1 MEILGAI
8 LAVFAFIAYIFGLWL
23 ASISDEDVAKFE
35 AKQAEKAAQS
45 KKKLEDEHLAWGQ
58 RMRDIH
64 SGKINVI

>member
-23 ASISDEDVAKFE
+23 SSISDEDVKKHE
-35 AKQAEKAAQS
+35 AM
-45 KKKLEDEHLAWGQ
+45 KLEKNKKELEEYRRAWGQ